1 MNTPSRKNLPRLFF
15 FLAAVLILVKVI
27 RDQNKEIVLN
37 EIAGQTM
44 GTIPYHIKYKT
55 KGERDYKPS
64 IDSLLVAFNQS
75 LSTYLPASEIS
86 RFNRADTLVFE
97 SSLFYPVLSKSR
109 HVYEA
114 TGGAFDPTIGPLVNA
129 WGFGPEKDVHFLSQ
143 EQIDSLLLLV
153 DFSKITFSQSHAIK
167 PSGMYLDFSAI
178 AKGYAIDLVG
188 NFLRKQGV
196 QDFMVEIGGE
206 VIASGVNEKGS
217 VWNIGIEDPLV
228 KREEQKLFAIVR
240 LENRAVATSGN
251 YRNYFERDGRIYA
264 HIIDPRTG
272 YTSEQ
277 SILSAS
283 VFAADCMTA
292 DAYATAFMVLG
303 VEEAMKI
310 VEQDAGL
317 EAMFIYRG
325 AEKEEVAISSGM
337 KNNITLLEGN

>member
-1 MNTPSRKNLPRLFF
+1 
-15 FLAAVLILVKVI
+15 
-27 RDQNKEIVLN
+27 
-37 EIAGQTM
+37 
-44 GTIPYHIKYKT
+44 
-55 KGERDYKPS
+55 
-64 IDSLLVAFNQS
+64 
-75 LSTYLPASEIS
+75 
-86 RFNRADTLVFE
+86 
-97 SSLFYPVLSKSR
+97 
-109 HVYEA
+109 
-114 TGGAFDPTIGPLVNA
+114 
-129 WGFGPEKDVHFLSQ
+129 
-143 EQIDSLLLLV
+143 
-153 DFSKITFSQSHAIK
+153 
-167 PSGMYLDFSAI
+167 MYLDFSAI

-337 KNNITLLEGN
+337 KNNITLLEDN